1 MAQRPRDPLNS
12 AGRNDG
18 VSYGPPSLEC
28 WRVRVTGRVQGVGYR
43 ESCVRVARALGVRG
57 WVRNRVDGSVEAL
70 VHGPAD
76 ALAQLRAWM
85 LAGPP
90 LARVDDLE
98 LSPQTVPHE
107 PHEPYEPLG
116 RFERRPTV

>member
-1 MAQRPRDPLNS
+1 MAQRPRDPLRS

-18 VSYGPPSLEC
+18 VSSAPPSLEC
-28 WRVRVTGRVQGVGYR
+28 WHVRVTGRVQGVGYR

-70 VHGPAD
+70 VQGPAD

-90 LARVDDLE
+90 LARVDGLE
-98 LSPQTVPHE
+98 VSLQTVPH
-107 PHEPYEPLG
+107 EPLG